1 MNIGQAVSL
10 QFLVFLGRFDG
21 AFIAQAKHSQAVIF
35 RHNIGAGINQGFELR
50 IRNMDAFYF
59 LAAAAIQLLMILLRA
74 LKTVCFAGDGNTPH
88 FANINQR
95 IQVAVNGAKAQPRAH
110 CPQRRTDLLRGWII
124 AARKYLPQNQFTLMR
139 LAQTKNLLL
148 IQCRGKNSKYFSLHI
163 VYMIPVPYHIK

>member
-1 MNIGQAVSL
+1 MNAPPKRPRKPRNCKETACPMFTVQAGC
-10 QFLVFLGRFDG
+10 F
-21 AFIAQAKHSQAVIF
+21 
-35 RHNIGAGINQGFELR
+35 GICG
-50 IRNMDAFYF
+50 F

-139 LAQTKNLLL
+139 IAHTKNLLL
-148 IQCRGKNSKYFSLHI
+148 IQCRGKNSKYFPLYI